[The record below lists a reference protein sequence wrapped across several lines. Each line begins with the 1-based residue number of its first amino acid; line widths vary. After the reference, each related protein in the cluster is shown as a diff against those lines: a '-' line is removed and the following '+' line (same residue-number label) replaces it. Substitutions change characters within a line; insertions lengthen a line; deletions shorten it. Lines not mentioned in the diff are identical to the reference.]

1 MTEFTYVLWD
11 YVITVK
17 LLWVYRTDNIFW
29 PLYESLSSSDPIRWV
44 SEFEASLWYFNAL
57 YELHKK
63 YGKIL
68 STS

>member
-44 SEFEASLWYFNAL
+44 SEFEASLWYFNGL

-63 YGKIL
+63 HGKIL
-68 STS
+68 SSS